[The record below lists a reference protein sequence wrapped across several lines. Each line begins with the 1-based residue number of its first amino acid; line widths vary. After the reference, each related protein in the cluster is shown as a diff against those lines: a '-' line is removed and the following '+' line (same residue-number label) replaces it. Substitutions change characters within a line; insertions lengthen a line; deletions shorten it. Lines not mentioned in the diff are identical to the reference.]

1 MSKIEIPEY
10 KSECSIPASQ
20 MRSLS
25 DINLLLLKVYKP
37 YRYGW
42 DDAIKKYRSFYYF
55 PSRLT
60 QDVVYSWDESAKI
73 QEGDTFVLRE
83 KYWDNDAK
91 KFAFKKIM
99 LDKAFYK
106 TFKKV
111 FDTDVSPETS
121 AKFKVW
127 DWAMQKEVEVSLWL
141 GNTFT
146 LRAVPAARI
155 IGMIEALE
163 LDSDVVLVKGKT
175 RTWDEAMVRPF
186 DFEDGKIDQLPWNFI
201 KFKVRGEWMD
211 TRYQFKE
218 GKVFDIT
225 PPSNPTVSEMSEEDI
240 PFR

>member
-1 MSKIEIPEY
+1 MSKIEVPDY
-10 KSECSIPASQ
+10 KSECTIPASQ
-20 MRSLS
+20 MRALS
-25 DINLLLLKVYKP
+25 DVTLLLLKVYKP

-42 DDAIKKYRSFYYF
+42 DDSTKKYRSFYYF
-55 PSRLT
+55 PARLT
-60 QDVVYSWDESAKI
+60 QDIVYSWSDEAKI
-73 QEGDTFVLRE
+73 QDGDAFVLRE
-83 KYWDNDAK
+83 KYWDNDVK

-99 LDKAFYK
+99 IDSSFYK

-111 FDTDVSPETS
+111 FDTDVSPESS
-121 AKFKVW
+121 AKFNVW
-127 DWAMQKEVEVSLWL
+127 NWALQKEVEVTLWL

-175 RTWDEAMVRPF
+175 RTWDEAMIRPY
-186 DFEDGKIDQLPWNFI
+186 DFEDSKLDLLPWNFI

-218 GKVFDIT
+218 GKEFNII
-225 PPSNPTVSEMSEEDI
+225 PPSPTDDEDI
-240 PFR
+240 DIDNLPF